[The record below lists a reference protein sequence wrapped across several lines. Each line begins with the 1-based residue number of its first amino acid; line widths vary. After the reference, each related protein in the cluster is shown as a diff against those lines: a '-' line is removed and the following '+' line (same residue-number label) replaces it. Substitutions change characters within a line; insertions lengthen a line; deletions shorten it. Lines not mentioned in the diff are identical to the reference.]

1 MKTFFTTIKK
11 VKPRY
16 RTMILPFFIAATIA
30 AVGAVVMNLL
40 SGQISEAAV
49 AMELDTIFRLI
60 ALMTGVFVLRAGAAA
75 VATVLLA
82 RFSARAGFRLR
93 KLFVDHFLRVPFSI
107 IEKTPS
113 GEQLNIYSKDIPNAE
128 SFIASGLL
136 GIVMD
141 FISFVSAF
149 LFLVYISPQHTGILI
164 LAAIGMVIVQGLI
177 SIPLHK
183 VEVKMSEDFA
193 KVTAIA
199 NDSLQNLSVV
209 AAYSLEEVLEKRY
222 IHHYNIYYARLK
234 RMAVI
239 LAVTIGFMITLMFSP
254 LVVVVTMLGLATIDG
269 NMTLAEFIA
278 FATTITMVAG
288 SLTMIGQRVAG
299 LAQAGAGA
307 KRLIDATVDEIETL
321 DDGEG
326 VCAGTVAISFKDVT
340 FAYGEAEPVLNGVNV
355 DIRPG
360 SKIAIVGGSGSG
372 KSTILKL
379 LMGLYEPTGGEILLN
394 GQSTTAFSKN
404 NLRNMFAYV
413 PQDSFLF
420 PESIGKNI
428 ALEGDISDLPRLEK
442 ACDDAEILD
451 FINSLPDKFH
461 GVLTEAADNVS
472 GGQRQRIAMARAF
485 YKNAPVI
492 LFDEATSSL
501 DPATEAVV
509 LGNVGHASTGKTVIV
524 VAHRATAIAACDT
537 IIVLDGGRVSGVGS
551 HEELLADN
559 EVYRGLY
566 HAKN

>member
-1 MKTFFTTIKK
+1 
-11 VKPRY
+11 
-16 RTMILPFFIAATIA
+16 MILPFLLAAIVA

-75 VATVLLA
+75 AATVLLA

-136 GIVMD
+136 GLVVD

-193 KVTAIA
+193 KVTAVA

-222 IHHYNIYYARLK
+222 IDHYNVFYARLK

-239 LAVTIGFMITLMFSP
+239 LAVTIGLMLTLMFSP

-299 LAQAGAGA
+299 IAQAGAGA
-307 KRLIDATVDEIETL
+307 KRLIDATVDEVETL
-321 DDGEG
+321 EDGED
-326 VCAGTVAISFKDVT
+326 THTREVAISFKDVT
-340 FAYGEAEPVLNGVNV
+340 FAYGESEPVLNGVNV

-379 LMGLYEPTGGEILLN
+379 LMGLYDPTGGEILLN

-428 ALEGDISDLPRLEK
+428 TLESDMSDLPRLEK

-451 FINSLPDKFH
+451 FINSLPDKFD

-485 YKNAPVI
+485 YKNAPVM

-501 DPATEAVV
+501 DPATEAAV
-509 LGNVGHASTGKTVIV
+509 LGNIGHATTGKTVII

-537 IIVLDGGRVSGVGS
+537 IIVLDGGKVSGVGS

>member
-1 MKTFFTTIKK
+1 MKIFFTTIKK

-16 RTMILPFFIAATIA
+16 RTMLLPFLIAVILA
-30 AVGAVVMNLL
+30 AVSAVVMNLL
-40 SGQISEAAV
+40 SGQISAAAV
-49 AMELDTIFRLI
+49 AMELDTISRLI
-60 ALMTGVFVLRAGAAA
+60 ALMTGVFILRAGAAA

-93 KLFVDHFLRVPFSI
+93 KLFADHFLRVPFSV

-113 GEQLNIYSKDIPNAE
+113 GERLNIYSKDIPNAE

-136 GIVMD
+136 GLVVD

-149 LFLVYISPQHTGILI
+149 LFLIYISPQHVGILF

-193 KVTAIA
+193 KVTAVA

-222 IHHYNIYYARLK
+222 IHHYNIFYARLK
-234 RMAVI
+234 HMAVI
-239 LAVTIGFMITLMFSP
+239 LAVTIGLMLTLMFSP

-288 SLTMIGQRVAG
+288 SLTMIGQRVAAI
-299 LAQAGAGA
+299 AQAGAGA
-307 KRLIDATVDEIETL
+307 KRLIDATADEVETL
-321 DDGEG
+321 DEVEG
-326 VCAGTVAISFKDVT
+326 VRAGTVDILFKDVT

-355 DIRPG
+355 EIRPG
-360 SKIAIVGGSGSG
+360 SKVAIVGGSGSG
-372 KSTILKL
+372 KSTMLKL
-379 LMGLYEPTGGEILLN
+379 LLGLYEPTGGEILLN
-394 GQSTTAFSKN
+394 GQSTATFSKN
-404 NLRNMFAYV
+404 NLRNIFAYV

-420 PESIGKNI
+420 PESIGKNVT
-428 ALEGDISDLPRLEK
+428 LESSISDLPRLEK

-451 FINSLPDKFH
+451 FVNSLPDKFD

-501 DPATEAVV
+501 DPATEAAV
-509 LGNVGHASTGKTVIV
+509 LSNVGHTATGKTVII

-537 IIVLDGGRVSGVGS
+537 IIVLDGGKVSGIGS
-551 HEELLADN
+551 HEELLAHN

>member
-1 MKTFFTTIKK
+1 
-11 VKPRY
+11 
-16 RTMILPFFIAATIA
+16 MILPFLIAVIVAS
-30 AVGAVVMNLL
+30 VGAVAMNLL

-60 ALMTGVFVLRAGAAA
+60 ALMTGIFILRAGAAA

-93 KLFVDHFLRVPFSI
+93 KLFVDHFLRIPFSV

-113 GEQLNIYSKDIPNAE
+113 GEQLNIYSNDIPNAE

-136 GIVMD
+136 GIVVD

-149 LFLVYISPQHTGILI
+149 LFLIYISPQHTGILI

-193 KVTAIA
+193 KVTAVA

-222 IHHYNIYYARLK
+222 IDHYNIFYERLK
-234 RMAVI
+234 RMASV
-239 LAVTIGFMITLMFSP
+239 LAVTIGLMLTLMFSP
-254 LVVVVTMLGLATIDG
+254 LVVVVTLLGLATIDG
-269 NMTLAEFIA
+269 NMSLAEFIA
-278 FATTITMVAG
+278 FATTITLVAG

-299 LAQAGAGA
+299 LAQASAGA
-307 KRLIDATVDEIETL
+307 KRLMDATADEIEKL
-321 DDGEG
+321 EGGESAH
-326 VCAGTVAISFKDVT
+326 AGAVAIAFRDVT
-340 FAYGEAEPVLNGVNV
+340 FAYGEGEPVLNGVNV
-355 DIRPG
+355 DIAPG

-379 LMGLYEPTGGEILLN
+379 LMGLYEPTGGQILLN
-394 GQSTTAFSKN
+394 GKSTTVFAKN
-404 NLRNMFAYV
+404 NLRGMFAYM

-428 ALEGDISDLPRLEK
+428 TLEDSVSDLPRLEK
-442 ACDDAEILD
+442 ACADAEILD
-451 FINSLPDKFH
+451 FVNSLPDKFD

-501 DPATEAVV
+501 DPTTEAAV
-509 LGNVGHASTGKTVIV
+509 LGNIDRAVAGKTVII

-537 IIVLDGGRVSGVGS
+537 IIVLDGGKVGGVGS
-551 HEELLADN
+551 HEELIVGN

-566 HAKN
+566 ETNTNSSRY